1 MHKKL
6 EIWKEAVELIKII
19 YSLSEQLPKN
29 EEYNLKSQLKRA
41 ITSVALN
48 IAEGK
53 GRQSS
58 KDFAHFLN
66 LSSASL
72 EETDA
77 ILSICEEL
85 NFLPNISEI
94 HEKNKKLSYRINALR
109 KNYWRKMERKQ
120 NKSLPSFPLSFLPS
134 LLQGKEM

>member
-1 MHKKL
+1 MYKKL
-6 EIWKEAVELIKII
+6 EIWKESVELIKII

-41 ITSVALN
+41 VTSVSLN

-53 GRQSS
+53 GRQSK

-66 LSSASL
+66 LATASL
-72 EETDA
+72 DEADA

-85 NFLPNISEI
+85 DFLQNLSEI
-94 HEKNKKLSYRINALR
+94 HEKNRKLCYRINSLR
-109 KNYWRKMERKQ
+109 KK
-120 NKSLPSFPLSFLPS
+120 
-134 LLQGKEM
+134 LLEENGKNAK

>member
-1 MHKKL
+1 MYKKL
-6 EIWKEAVELIKII
+6 EIWKEAVELIKLI
-19 YSLSEQLPKN
+19 YSLSEQLPKA

-53 GRQSS
+53 GRKSS

-66 LSSASL
+66 LSAASL
-72 EETDA
+72 DETDA

-85 NFLPNISEI
+85 NFLQDLSETHDKI
-94 HEKNKKLSYRINALR
+94 KQLCYRINALR
-109 KNYWRKMERKQ
+109 KK
-120 NKSLPSFPLSFLPS
+120 
-134 LLQGKEM
+134 LLAED

>member
-1 MHKKL
+1 MYKKL
-6 EIWKEAVELIKII
+6 EIWKESVELIKII
-19 YSLSEQLPKN
+19 YSLSERLPKN
-29 EEYNLKSQLKRA
+29 EEYNLKSQLKRS

-66 LSSASL
+66 LSTASL
-72 EETDA
+72 DEVDA

-85 NFLPNISEI
+85 NFLQNISEV
-94 HEKNKKLSYRINALR
+94 HEKNKKLCYRINALR
-109 KNYWRKMERKQ
+109 KK
-120 NKSLPSFPLSFLPS
+120 
-134 LLQGKEM
+134 LLEGKDD

>member
-1 MHKKL
+1 MYKRL

-19 YSLSEQLPKN
+19 YPLSELLPKN

-53 GRQSS
+53 GRQSK

-66 LSSASL
+66 LATASL
-72 EETDA
+72 DEADA

-85 NFLPNISEI
+85 GFLNKLPEV
-94 HEKNKKLSYRINALR
+94 HEQNRKLCYRINSLR
-109 KNYWRKMERKQ
+109 TK
-120 NKSLPSFPLSFLPS
+120 
-134 LLQGKEM
+134 LLKED

>member
-1 MHKKL
+1 MYKKL
-6 EIWKEAVELIKII
+6 EIWKESVDLIKII
-19 YSLSEQLPKN
+19 YPLSEQLPKN

-41 ITSVALN
+41 VTSVALN

-66 LSSASL
+66 LSTASL
-72 EETDA
+72 DEVDA

-85 NFLPNISEI
+85 NFLQNLSEI
-94 HEKNKKLSYRINALR
+94 HEKNKKLCYRINALR
-109 KNYWRKMERKQ
+109 TKLLEGNSKNAK
-120 NKSLPSFPLSFLPS
+120 
-134 LLQGKEM
+134 

>member
-1 MHKKL
+1 MARWQEGTRTGFKMYKKL

-19 YSLSEQLPKN
+19 YPISDLLPKN

-41 ITSVALN
+41 VTSVALN

-53 GRQSS
+53 GRQSK

-66 LSSASL
+66 LSTASL
-72 EETDA
+72 DETDA

-85 NFLPNISEI
+85 GFLQNMSEL
-94 HEKNKKLSYRINALR
+94 HEQNRRLCYRINALR
-109 KNYWRKMERKQ
+109 VK
-120 NKSLPSFPLSFLPS
+120 
-134 LLQGKEM
+134 LLKKDE